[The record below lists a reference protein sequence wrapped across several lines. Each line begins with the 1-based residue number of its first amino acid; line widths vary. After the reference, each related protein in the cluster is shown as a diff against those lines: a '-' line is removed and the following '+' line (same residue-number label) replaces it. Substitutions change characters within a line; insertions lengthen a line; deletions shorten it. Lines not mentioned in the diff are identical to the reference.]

1 MRYDTPVYFQKVTL
15 GEYDPTTGNH
25 AEAIVEETKRI
36 ASVTD
41 TGTETQKLLF
51 GDVKMGCKTIRLQ
64 VAYNEP
70 FDRIRIGDAIY
81 TVAFERTLRIKQNFV
96 VKEV

>member
-1 MRYDTPVYFQKVTL
+1 MRYDTPIYFQTVTK
-15 GEYDPTTGNH
+15 GEFDKYTGNYS
-25 AEAIVEETKRI
+25 EEVIEEVKRL

-64 VAYNEP
+64 VAYDAE
-70 FDRIRIGDAIY
+70 FDRIRIGDAVY
-81 TVAFERTLRIKQNFV
+81 KVAFERRLQIKQNFV
-96 VKEV
+96 AKEV

>member
-1 MRYDTPVYFQKVTL
+1 MRYDTPVFFQKVAR
-15 GEYDPTTGNH
+15 GEYDPMTGNY
-25 AEAIVEETKRI
+25 ADGVVEETKRL

-51 GDVKMGCKTIRLQ
+51 GDVKTGCKTVRLQ

-70 FDRIRIGDAIY
+70 FDRIRIGETVY
-81 TVAFERTLRIKQNFV
+81 NVAFERTLRIKQNFV